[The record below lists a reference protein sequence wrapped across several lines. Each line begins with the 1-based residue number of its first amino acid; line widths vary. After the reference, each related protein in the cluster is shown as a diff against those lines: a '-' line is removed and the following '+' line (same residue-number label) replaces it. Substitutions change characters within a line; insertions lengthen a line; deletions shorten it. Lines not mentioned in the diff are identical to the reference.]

1 MERTCIMNRTEARE
15 AVFGLLFETEFRAEE
30 TAEDIFTSSTENREI
45 EVNDYIRA
53 TYFGVLE
60 HVEEIDALI
69 ARHAR
74 GWKVTRIAPVT
85 RSILRLC
92 VYEMLFCKDI
102 PENVSLNEAIEL
114 CKKFD
119 DEKARAFL
127 NGVLN
132 GAKDEILASRNG

>member
-1 MERTCIMNRTEARE
+1 MNRTEARE

>member
-1 MERTCIMNRTEARE
+1 MNRKEARE

-30 TAEDIFTSSTENREI
+30 TAEDVFASSTENREI
-45 EVNDYIRA
+45 EVNDYIRS
-53 TYFGVLE
+53 TYFGVIE
-60 HVEEIDALI
+60 HIESIDELI
-69 ARHAR
+69 TRHAR
-74 GWKVTRIAPVT
+74 GWKVSRIAPVT
-85 RSILRLC
+85 RTILRLC
-92 VYEMLFCKDI
+92 VYEMLYCDDI

-132 GAKDEILASRNG
+132 GAKDEILAARNG